1 MIQEHAVSLTFKI
14 RDASSYDSVTNE
26 FDLFTDR
33 LSQPLAAHLV
43 SLAQLTPAD
52 RVLDVGAGTGVV
64 SLQAAPL
71 VRPGGKVVGI
81 DLSEAMLSVAKTK
94 AGQTGLTN
102 YVEFSKMDAEALE
115 LENQS
120 FDAVLSLFALLHFP
134 DPLAALKEMF
144 RVLRPG
150 GRLVLA
156 VGSGPP
162 AFSFRG
168 LIQAF
173 KHLQE
178 IRLKQQGKLLT
189 APQFLNSLVEKHF
202 PQPHEVEES
211 SLARHS
217 SNRTGSIP
225 LLVRQAGFVSAQTC
239 WQGHQ
244 VVVETPEEFWD
255 MQRTFSSIARKRLS
269 KATPERAEALRAEF
283 VQTCRRVQAN
293 GGQLIYPFAAF
304 YVAARRP

>member
-1 MIQEHAVSLTFKI
+1 MIQEHAGSLTFKI

-33 LSQPLAAHLV
+33 LSQPLAVQLV
-43 SLAQLTPAD
+43 SLAQLAPSD
-52 RVLDVGAGTGVV
+52 RVLDVGTGTGVV
-64 SLQAAPL
+64 SLQAAQR
-71 VRPGGKVVGI
+71 VRPSGKVVGI
-81 DLSEAMLSVAKTK
+81 DLSEAMLTVAKTK
-94 AGQTGLTN
+94 AAQTGLTN

-120 FDAVLSLFALLHFP
+120 FDVVLSLFALLHFP
-134 DPLAALKEMF
+134 NPLLALKEMF

-162 AFSFRG
+162 LFSLKG
-168 LIQAF
+168 LIQGF

-189 APQFLNSLVEKHF
+189 APHFLNSLVEKHF

-217 SNRTGSIP
+217 SNRTGSIAP
-225 LLVRQAGFVSAQTC
+225 LVRQAGFVSVQTY
-239 WQGHQ
+239 WQGHPA
-244 VVVETPEEFWD
+244 VVKAPEEFWD

-269 KATPERAEALRAEF
+269 KATPERAEALREEF
-283 VQTCRRVQAN
+283 LQTCRRVQAN